1 MDASLLSA
9 LSALVGAVIG
19 GLASF
24 FASFFAQR
32 EQARAR
38 WIDQDRTRR
47 QEVYKDF
54 IEEASKC
61 YADALQHD
69 EADVPELVG
78 LFATIGRMRVLSSRK
93 VLAIAEELGRKILDI
108 YRQPTKAFPS
118 YWRWQTTSRS
128 ISCAISLKRV
138 AKNSKPC
145 GLSNCRMVAMQPAEN

>member
-1 MDASLLSA
+1 VDASLLSA

-61 YADALQHD
+61 YA
-69 EADVPELVG
+69 ELV
-78 LFATIGRMRVLSSRK
+78 FS
-93 VLAIAEELGRKILDI
+93 
-108 YRQPTKAFPS
+108 QP
-118 YWRWQTTSRS
+118 
-128 ISCAISLKRV
+128 
-138 AKNSKPC
+138 
-145 GLSNCRMVAMQPAEN
+145 